1 MKNVLKVLVIAF
13 TGLIFG
19 GVSIAQDKKAE
30 KMEKS
35 AAEKP
40 MTDQKAEKSTKAKS
54 GTATGEVTSVDAK
67 SGMLTVK
74 TKDKDLNL
82 TAESKSTKSALEKV
96 KPGDTVRVNYSD
108 KDGKMVATSVKTES
122 KGMARSEEKKSS
134 SSTSTEKSSTSTST
148 EKKAEKKQP

>member
-1 MKNVLKVLVIAF
+1 MKNVFKVLVIAF
-13 TGLIFG
+13 TALIFG
-19 GVSIAQDKKAE
+19 GVSIAQDRKAE

-35 AAEKP
+35 AADKP
-40 MTDQKAEKSTKAKS
+40 MTDQKSTKAKS

-82 TAESKSTKSALEKV
+82 TAESKSTKNALEKV

-108 KDGKMVATSVKTES
+108 KDGKMVATSVKAES

-134 SSTSTEKSSTSTST
+134 SSTTTEKSSSSTGT
-148 EKKAEKKQP
+148 ERKAEKKQP

>member
-1 MKNVLKVLVIAF
+1 MKNLLKVLVIAF
-13 TGLIFG
+13 TALIFG

-35 AAEKP
+35 AADKP
-40 MTDQKAEKSTKAKS
+40 MTDQKTEKSTKAKS

-82 TAESKSTKSALEKV
+82 TAESKSTKNALEKV

-108 KDGKMVATSVKTES
+108 KDGKMVATSVKAES
-122 KGMARSEEKKSS
+122 KGMAKS
-134 SSTSTEKSSTSTST
+134 EKSTTT

>member
-40 MTDQKAEKSTKAKS
+40 MTDQKMEKSTKAKS
-54 GTATGEVTSVDAK
+54 GTATGEVTSVDPK

-108 KDGKMVATSVKTES
+108 KDGKMVATSVKAES
-122 KGMARSEEKKSS
+122 KGMAKS
-134 SSTSTEKSSTSTST
+134 EKSTTTTTTT

>member
-40 MTDQKAEKSTKAKS
+40 MTDQKTEKSTKAKS
-54 GTATGEVTSVDAK
+54 GTATGEVTSVDPK

-108 KDGKMVATSVKTES
+108 KDGKMVATSVKAES
-122 KGMARSEEKKSS
+122 KGMAKS
-134 SSTSTEKSSTSTST
+134 EKSTTT

>member
-40 MTDQKAEKSTKAKS
+40 MTDQKTEKSTKAKS
-54 GTATGEVTSVDAK
+54 GTATGEVTSVDSK

-108 KDGKMVATSVKTES
+108 KDGKMVATSVKAES
-122 KGMARSEEKKSS
+122 KGMAKS
-134 SSTSTEKSSTSTST
+134 EKSTTTTTTT
-148 EKKAEKKQP
+148 EKKAERKQP

>member
-40 MTDQKAEKSTKAKS
+40 MTDQKTEKSTKAKS

-108 KDGKMVATSVKTES
+108 KDGKMVATSVKAES
-122 KGMARSEEKKSS
+122 KGMAKS
-134 SSTSTEKSSTSTST
+134 EKSTTTTTTT

>member
-1 MKNVLKVLVIAF
+1 MKNVFKVLVIAF

-40 MTDQKAEKSTKAKS
+40 MTDQKMEKSTKAKS
-54 GTATGEVTSVDAK
+54 GTATGEVTSVDPK

-96 KPGDTVRVNYSD
+96 KPGDTVKVNYSD
-108 KDGKMVATSVKTES
+108 KDGKMVATSVKAES
-122 KGMARSEEKKSS
+122 KGMAKS
-134 SSTSTEKSSTSTST
+134 EKSTTTTTTT

>member
-1 MKNVLKVLVIAF
+1 MKNVFKVLVIAF

-40 MTDQKAEKSTKAKS
+40 MTDQKMEKSTKAKS
-54 GTATGEVTSVDAK
+54 GTATGEVTSVDPK

-108 KDGKMVATSVKTES
+108 KDGKMVATSVKAES
-122 KGMARSEEKKSS
+122 KGMAKS
-134 SSTSTEKSSTSTST
+134 EKSTTTTTTT

>member
-13 TGLIFG
+13 TALIFG

-35 AAEKP
+35 AADKP
-40 MTDQKAEKSTKAKS
+40 MTDQKSDKSTKAKS
-54 GTATGEVTSVDAK
+54 GTATGEVTSVDPK

-82 TAESKSTKSALEKV
+82 TAESKSAKSALEKV
-96 KPGDTVRVNYSD
+96 KPGDTVKVNYSD
-108 KDGKMVATSVKTES
+108 KDGKMVATSVKAES
-122 KGMARSEEKKSS
+122 KGMAKS
-134 SSTSTEKSSTSTST
+134 EKSTTTTTTT

>member
-1 MKNVLKVLVIAF
+1 MKNMFKVLVVVF
-13 TGLIFG
+13 TALIFG
-19 GVSIAQDKKAE
+19 GVSMAQDKKAE

-35 AAEKP
+35 AADKP
-40 MTDQKAEKSTKAKS
+40 TADQKPAKAKS

-82 TAESKSTKSALEKV
+82 MAESKSAKSALEKV

-108 KDGKMVATSVKTES
+108 KDGKMVATSVKAES
-122 KGMARSEEKKSS
+122 KGMAKS
-134 SSTSTEKSSTSTST
+134 EKSTTTTTTT
-148 EKKAEKKQP
+148 ERKAEKKQP